1 MDLNPVIDSFK
12 IMKKFGNMQNI
23 EKEKIESQMLS
34 HLQLLRDLIIRER
47 LDRRIDELLEKLYK
61 YEQEYF
67 MFLVKSS

>member
-1 MDLNPVIDSFK
+1 
-12 IMKKFGNMQNI
+12 MKKFGNMQNI